1 MTDKLTTI
9 FNEFKSS
16 ALNELAGTLITRNK
30 DALVELREA
39 QELLTK
45 ALLRHFLNGKDVHEN
60 YYLILE
66 ECSTQREFA
75 NRIGLSES
83 VLSND
88 LRAYRALEERGV
100 ETPKQFRELLDRK
113 GIQPT
118 VSNWEKLPTLLE
130 DPTAHVKDK
139 RDRDEKSLEYYH
151 GEIEKIKQRNEGANP
166 EVAER
171 AEDVLKYTQDV
182 KKHVEAQDV
191 YKSGWR
197 NRDYLD
203 FVKSIGFDYITWQP
217 SEQLDPHHTLPS
229 GTSSG
234 PYGKVADVFTIPVS
248 RKTHDQ
254 IQGKKLN
261 QNEQLEV
268 AEALIRTMALFI
280 TTQMKSDNG

>member
-16 ALNELAGTLITRNK
+16 ELNELAGTLITRNK
-30 DALVELREA
+30 DALAELREA

-130 DPTAHVKDK
+130 DPTQNK
-139 RDRDEKSLEYYH
+139 RDTRPKDEKRLEQIYQELDEIKSRNVTDTVNYEAEAMQQEIVDVTKEILKQDPRNLEWENDRYLDYIRSYGYDILT
-151 GEIEKIKQRNEGANP
+151 GEPLPDDLPAHPHHVDPFTGAAGGGTGNKLPDCFTVPLHPDNHRDIHDGKGDYTP
-166 EVAER
+166 EDYQKALIT
-171 AEDVLKYTQDV
+171 VLTNFII
-182 KKHVEAQDV
+182 KHV
-191 YKSGWR
+191 R
-197 NRDYLD
+197 
-203 FVKSIGFDYITWQP
+203 
-217 SEQLDPHHTLPS
+217 
-229 GTSSG
+229 
-234 PYGKVADVFTIPVS
+234 
-248 RKTHDQ
+248 
-254 IQGKKLN
+254 
-261 QNEQLEV
+261 
-268 AEALIRTMALFI
+268 
-280 TTQMKSDNG
+280 